1 MGHLFFFC
9 SLFCFGFLSQSISS
23 SSVHHLCSPTEAS
36 ALLQFKQPFEISS
49 TSHCDTSH
57 PKTVSWNDKK
67 IPTEISC
74 LSNLVSRDLSISYIN
89 GLQLDQRTFETV
101 LQNLTNLKVV
111 SLFGVNI
118 SSPIPM
124 NLSFSLRNV
133 DLKVTNL
140 QGVLTKSFFLLPNL
154 ERLYLSNN
162 YLLKGVLPKLH
173 PSNTLLELDI
183 SYTGISGEVPDSIG
197 TLSSLN
203 RFFIGL
209 FPSPILSLKQLDY
222 LDLTRNSLFGPLPIN
237 ISMLQK
243 LTELDLSYNSL
254 NGTMPSEV
262 FSLPLLSSLSLR
274 HNRFNGPFPQSL
286 VNITS
291 LVNLELS

>member
-1 MGHLFFFC
+1 MRHLNLSDSFF
-9 SLFCFGFLSQSISS
+9 
-23 SSVHHLCSPTEAS
+23 VE
-36 ALLQFKQPFEISS
+36 
-49 TSHCDTSH
+49 
-57 PKTVSWNDKK
+57 K

-74 LSNLVSRDLSISYIN
+74 LSNLVSLDLSISYIN

-203 RFFIGL
+203 RL
-209 FPSPILSLKQLDY
+209 Y
-222 LDLTRNSLFGPLPIN
+222 
-237 ISMLQK
+237 
-243 LTELDLSYNSL
+243 L
-254 NGTMPSEV
+254 NGCQ
-262 FSLPLLSSLSLR
+262 FSWSNS
-274 HNRFNGPFPQSL
+274 
-286 VNITS
+286 
-291 LVNLELS
+291 